1 MRVRIRNTHTQHASD
16 IKCTITHNLPAAG
29 MRESLGCGLVHGQA
43 VGRDS
48 LPELV
53 LVVGRAELLD
63 AIAQSS
69 RGAVQDIQALQE
81 VERSKLK
88 LFEECFDL
96 EQVGVSVRVIM

>member
-1 MRVRIRNTHTQHASD
+1 
-16 IKCTITHNLPAAG
+16 

-53 LVVGRAELLD
+53 LVVGRAELLN

-81 VERSKLK
+81 VECGKLE
-88 LFEECFDL
+88 LFEERFNL
-96 EQVGVSVRVIM
+96 EQVGVSVGVIM